1 MLAQLILEQATLLPA
16 YKRRDQIIQAQLLVS
31 PRLATFSFTCPA

>member
-16 YKRRDQIIQAQLLVS
+16 YKRRAQIIQAQRLVS
-31 PRLATFSFTCPA
+31 PRLATFSFMFPT